1 MASDPVDFRKGHDG
15 LAALVQ
21 SQLRQKPFDGSV
33 YVFRAKRADRL
44 KLIYWDGSGL
54 VMAYKR
60 LEDNSFTWPAIKNGV
75 MRLRGPFEQT
85 VISSI
90 AIDLQGAAE
99 ALQDIVRILAGSPR
113 RIGEGHAGRIL
124 TAPWPV
130 IPGQGPEVACFGAFA
145 SRSQNRFEKD
155 LRGLIADQRHAAR
168 QECSKP
174 IIDTLELWLAQ
185 SRARVSAKSPTGEA
199 LKYIA
204 KYWDGLCL
212 FLDDGRIELD
222 NNTVER
228 TIRPIALN
236 RKNALFAGHDA
247 GAQNWAVIASLIET
261 CKLNGIEPHGYLST
275 VLKAIVSGHK
285 QTQINELLPWNYVTP
300 V

>member
-1 MASDPVDFRKGHDG
+1 MTHIQ
-15 LAALVQ
+15 AL
-21 SQLRQKPFDGSV
+21 
-33 YVFRAKRADRL
+33 Y
-44 KLIYWDGSGL
+44 
-54 VMAYKR
+54 
-60 LEDNSFTWPAIKNGV
+60 
-75 MRLRGPFEQT
+75 
-85 VISSI
+85 
-90 AIDLQGAAE
+90 
-99 ALQDIVRILAGSPR
+99 RI
-113 RIGEGHAGRIL
+113 
-124 TAPWPV
+124 
-130 IPGQGPEVACFGAFA
+130 
-145 SRSQNRFEKD
+145 EKD

-222 NNTVER
+222 NNPVER